1 MLLFITFFK
10 SQEGLG
16 YIKYNNMGET
26 NSSATEHL
34 ETAIKQLGNEYLWV
48 VIGLGVAFFS
58 KELIMNFIKG
68 ILVFLGSNIKND
80 DIIYISGR
88 QARVVRKGFK
98 STVFYM
104 TDRRTKML
112 VPNEKLK
119 DLTIEK
125 KLAVNGRPYI
135 PKGGDSDWALPSDLS
150 TVIDK

>member
-1 MLLFITFFK
+1 MD
-10 SQEGLG
+10 EV
-16 YIKYNNMGET
+16 NP
-26 NSSATEHL
+26 SATEHL
-34 ETAIKQLGNEYLWV
+34 ETAIKQIGNEYLWV
-48 VIGLGVAFFS
+48 VIGLAIAFFS

-68 ILVFLGSNIKND
+68 VLVFLGSNIKND

-104 TDRRTKML
+104 TDRATKMI

-119 DLTIEK
+119 DLTIER

-135 PKGGDSDWALPSDLS
+135 PKGGDSDWVPPSELS
-150 TVIDK
+150 SVIDK